1 MSPLVTGAGAVA
13 SVGEGVDEVFQAL
26 CAGISGLGELRGF
39 DPERY
44 RTRHAYEIDDRPAPG
59 TDLPGRATDWLLRA
73 VGEAAAQAG
82 LGEDLSEVPVL
93 VGTGLRELRSAE
105 LAWRDGTPFDIG
117 RLHFGTALRTRFS
130 AVRTHTFSGAC
141 SASLYALALAADL
154 LTTGAEDTVVVAGVD
169 TLTESMY
176 GLLDRVNSEPPDRVR
191 PFDRDRRGVLMGDG
205 AAAVV
210 LRREEPGAGTGA
222 LGRVRAVS
230 MNCDA
235 RHVTAPDPRGIAR
248 AVHEAQWRAGV
259 KPGDIDLVLLHGTG
273 TQLNDAA
280 EAAAIAEVFGH
291 EVRGPLMTAIKS
303 MTGHTSGGSGL
314 LSLIVALESLASG
327 RVPPTLGLAE
337 PLPEAEAF
345 RFVRE
350 EARDGGD
357 LRVAQIDAFGF
368 GGVNA
373 VAIVERAGR

>member
-1 MSPLVTGAGAVA
+1 MSQLVTGAGAVA

-59 TDLPGRATDWLLRA
+59 ADLPGRATDWLLRA

-105 LAWRDGTPFDIG
+105 LAWRDGAPFDIG

-191 PFDRDRRGVLMGDG
+191 PFDRDRRGVLMGEG

-235 RHVTAPDPRGIAR
+235 HHVTAPDPRGIAR